1 MKKEDDKLKAL
12 LWSYEIV
19 IADQPAPQNNQNYE
33 QLKKDLADY
42 LNDLLVSDYNKLISI
57 LYRIDIAQ
65 EKAVAELAKNAENES
80 PGETLARLII
90 ERQLQK
96 IETRRKHR
104 KE

>member
-65 EKAVAELAKNAENES
+65 EKAVAELAKNAENVS

-96 IETRRKHR
+96 IETRRKYR

>member
-1 MKKEDDKLKAL
+1 MKKDDDKLEAL

-19 IADQPAPQNNQNYE
+19 IADQPAPQNDQNYE

-96 IETRRKHR
+96 IETRRKYR

>member
-1 MKKEDDKLKAL
+1 MKNDDDKLKAL
-12 LWSYEIV
+12 LWSFEIV
-19 IADQPAPQNNQNYE
+19 VTDKPAPQNNQNYE
-33 QLKKDLADY
+33 QLKRDLAEY

-80 PGETLARLII
+80 PGETLARLIVD
-90 ERQLQK
+90 RHVQK
-96 IETRRKHR
+96 IETRRKYR

>member
-1 MKKEDDKLKAL
+1 MKKDDDKLEAL

-19 IADQPAPQNNQNYE
+19 IADQPAPQNDQNYE
-33 QLKKDLADY
+33 QLKKKLADY

-80 PGETLARLII
+80 PGKTLARLII

-96 IETRRKHR
+96 IETRRKYR

>member
-42 LNDLLVSDYNKLISI
+42 LNDLLDSDYNKLISI

-96 IETRRKHR
+96 IETRRKYR

>member
-96 IETRRKHR
+96 IETRRKYR

>member
-1 MKKEDDKLKAL
+1 MKKDDDKLEAL

-19 IADQPAPQNNQNYE
+19 IADQPAPQNDQNYE

-57 LYRIDIAQ
+57 LYRIDIPQ

-80 PGETLARLII
+80 PGKTLARLII

-96 IETRRKHR
+96 IETRRKYL

>member
-33 QLKKDLADY
+33 QLKKDLAEY
-42 LNDLLVSDYNKLISI
+42 LNDLLVGDYNKLISI

-96 IETRRKHR
+96 IETRRKYR